1 MNCWSHHV
9 ARRWRPWSVL
19 SSPSLL
25 KSHHGSIAIGLL
37 IHQHHHRQA
46 YSSQQL
52 RGPTHHDLTYF
63 RSILSPSDRHIIS
76 ALPNGEEGEPS
87 PSSSTGLLPSPE
99 SQADELTR
107 YNRDWTGHYHGSS
120 QLILRPKS
128 TVEVSSILRYCHENF
143 IGVVPQGGN
152 TGLCGGATPI
162 QNEII
167 LSLEDMNTI
176 YHIDKHSGILTCDAG
191 VILQN
196 LQDYAANNGRLFPLD
211 IGSKGT
217 CQIGGNVSTNAG
229 GQYLF
234 RFGGLHGTVMGLEVV
249 LPDGRV
255 MQLNM
260 NVGEEED
267 DDNGTLEERKTMVCG
282 GTHRKDNTGYDLKHL
297 FIGAEG
303 TLGIITKVAIVCP
316 ALPTSKNAALLVC
329 SSYEH
334 VLKVLQTAHEELG
347 EILSAMEL
355 MDDNT
360 LQFVQQYGFGGID
373 GGSRLLHDMLESDSG
388 SDHAIRPLYLL
399 VETQGSNS
407 DHDSSKMDNFLT
419 RLFDSNT
426 IQNGFL
432 ANDFKQMN
440 EMWSIRESCNP
451 SVARAGCV
459 YKFDVSIPIEE
470 YMDVASELE
479 KEFAVR
485 LEHCIDLK
493 VCVWGHVADG
503 NAHINV
509 VTPGRF
515 EKDHSL
521 AKDIETIVYDTVL
534 KRSGSISAEHGLGQS
549 KNEALGRI
557 KEKNVLDVMVQ
568 IKALFDPHGIMNP
581 GKFLPRA
588 LRHDSQ

>member
-1 MNCWSHHV
+1 M
-9 ARRWRPWSVL
+9 
-19 SSPSLL
+19 
-25 KSHHGSIAIGLL
+25 
-37 IHQHHHRQA
+37 HQQHQHRQA

-76 ALPNGEEGEPS
+76 ALPDGKVGEPS
-87 PSSSTGLLPSPE
+87 SSSSSTGLPPSPE
-99 SQADELTR
+99 PQADELTR

-196 LQDYAANNGRLFPLD
+196 LQDYATDNGRLFPSD

-255 MQLNM
+255 MQFNM
-260 NVGEEED
+260 NVAGED
-267 DDNGTLEERKTMVCG
+267 DDDGTVEERKTMVC

-303 TLGIITKVAIVCP
+303 TLGIVTKVAIVCP

-334 VLKVLQTAHEELG
+334 VLQVLQTAHEELG
-347 EILSAMEL
+347 EVLSAMEL

-360 LQFVQQYGFGGID
+360 LQFVQQHGFSETD
-373 GGSRLLHDMLESDSG
+373 GGSRLLQDMLESDSG

-407 DHDSSKMDNFLT
+407 DHDSSKMDIFLT
-419 RLFDSNT
+419 RLFASNT

-432 ANDFKQMN
+432 ASDFKQMN
-440 EMWSIRESCNP
+440 EMWRIRESCNP

-470 YMDVASELE
+470 YMDVAWELE
-479 KEFAVR
+479 REFGAR
-485 LEHCIDLK
+485 FEHSVDLK

-515 EKDHSL
+515 DKDYSL
-521 AKDIETIVYDTVL
+521 TQDIETVVYDTVR

-549 KNEALGRI
+549 KNEELGRI

-581 GKFLPRA
+581 GKFLPRTSH
-588 LRHDSQ
+588 LSH